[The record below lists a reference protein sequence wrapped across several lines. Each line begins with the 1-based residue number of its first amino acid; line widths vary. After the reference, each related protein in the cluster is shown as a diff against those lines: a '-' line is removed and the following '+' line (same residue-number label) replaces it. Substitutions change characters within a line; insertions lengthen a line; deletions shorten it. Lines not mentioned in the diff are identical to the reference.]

1 MTAPIALA
9 ESGKP
14 ALVTAPSLFALRSM
28 GPGGPF
34 GEMPTTRARQVI
46 ALSDLIA
53 EQPDA
58 VVVSQY
64 HRGDYF
70 YLLLKGQVKFQIA
83 VESAGQA
90 LDVGSSA
97 QPWTPIGWSAF
108 RAPQRYATTV
118 KTAVY
123 SEFLRFRVADL
134 LALFD
139 EEPET
144 GWFFFQSITRAAG
157 SLLEDAREL
166 LVENLRPG
174 AHVRTW
180 DQRKEAA
187 DTTSEPREGERS
199 EAPSATLDGAGS
211 SSEPGSHEQDS
222 SEKPGSGTFEAAPQ
236 AAFRSELSPRIA
248 SEESMVTNAAPQ
260 VREVLRESPFF
271 ESFPA
276 GLFTEICA
284 AARIEY
290 FCRGQLIRRSRS
302 GGADMLILADGQARP
317 EYTGTCGRTMAL
329 RAARDPGD
337 VLSWASDDVAV
348 KDIRIRATR
357 DGSLLRFSR
366 SSLKKLF
373 SQHPKWGY
381 LFQTRV
387 LWLLSGQ
394 LRQVRV
400 HLVSETFEQEVLAV
414 DNLLEQVRTELRVS
428 SPLHKLPHLIRAT
441 VTLTNAMSVVDA
453 ARRSN
458 DELERHTANICHELL
473 EPVRRE
479 SRFFS
484 GLQAAFEEIVAAPD
498 DIEPKSLRR
507 KSAESFI
514 RVFSQI
520 PTYLEGLEHL
530 PQSPGN
536 IFVFNHLRNH
546 DYNTLPNGF
555 QLTLDSHFISSMI
568 LHKTYGDPGVR
579 VVRLSRAGEY
589 AHHAYYSRLG
599 HVSVYTRESDLTD
612 KPGHE
617 RFRDFVESAST
628 HLARGENIVI
638 APEGTSRSTSESPG
652 IFKAGAFR
660 LAAAIK
666 EEPLIIPIAMANF
679 DRRLARTTLVAKVQK
694 PFRVSDVID
703 DPNDGSQMNA
713 FLSQFQLKYR
723 SWVEE
728 VIELAQKAH

>member
-1 MTAPIALA
+1 MTAPIALT
-9 ESGKP
+9 ESSKP

-34 GEMPTTRARQVI
+34 GEMPTSRARQVI

-53 EQPDA
+53 EQPGS
-58 VVVSQY
+58 VVISQY

-70 YLLLKGQVKFQIA
+70 YLLLHGQVEFQIS
-83 VESAGQA
+83 VESAGQS
-90 LDVGSSA
+90 LEVGSSA

-108 RAPQRYATTV
+108 RAPHRYATTV
-118 KTAVY
+118 KTTAY
-123 SEFLRFRVADL
+123 SEFLRFRVSDL
-134 LALFD
+134 VALFG

-144 GWFFFQSITRAAG
+144 GWYFFQSITRAAE
-157 SLLEDAREL
+157 SLLEDARERL
-166 LVENLRPG
+166 AENLRSG
-174 AHVRTW
+174 LATW
-180 DQRKEAA
+180 DSQEAA
-187 DTTSEPREGERS
+187 SDSAPDEPTLHHEPALHNE
-199 EAPSATLDGAGS
+199 PS
-211 SSEPGSHEQDS
+211 
-222 SEKPGSGTFEAAPQ
+222 
-236 AAFRSELSPRIA
+236 RRIA
-248 SEESMVTNAAPQ
+248 SEESMVTNAAPH

-271 ESFPA
+271 ESFPEA
-276 GLFTEICA
+276 LFAEICA
-284 AARIEY
+284 AARVEY

-317 EYTGTCGRTMAL
+317 EYTGTCGRSMAL
-329 RAARDPGD
+329 QAAKDPGD
-337 VLSWASDDVAV
+337 VLSWASEDVTV

-373 SQHPKWGY
+373 SQHPQWGY
-381 LFQTRV
+381 LFQKRV
-387 LWLLSGQ
+387 LWLVSGQ

-441 VTLTNAMSVVDA
+441 VTLTNAMSVIDT
-453 ARRSN
+453 ARRSS
-458 DELERHTANICHELL
+458 DEVERHTASICHELL
-473 EPVRRE
+473 EPLRRE

-484 GLQAAFEEIVAAPD
+484 GLQAAFEEVVTAHD
-498 DIEPKSLRR
+498 DVDPRSLRR
-507 KSAESFI
+507 ASAESFI

-520 PTYLEGLEHL
+520 PTRLEGLEHL

-546 DYNTLPNGF
+546 EYNTLPNGF

-568 LHKTYGDPGVR
+568 LLKTYGDPGVR

-589 AHHAYYSRLG
+589 GHHAYYSRLG

-612 KPGHE
+612 RPGDQ
-617 RFRDFVESAST
+617 RFREFVEAASA
-628 HLARGENIVI
+628 HLSRGENIVI
-638 APEGTSRSTSESPG
+638 APEGISLPTAESPG
-652 IFKAGAFR
+652 AFKAGAFR

-666 EEPLIIPIAMANF
+666 EEPLIVPIAMANF
-679 DRRLARTTLVAKVQK
+679 DRRLARTTLAAKVQK
-694 PFRVSDVID
+694 PFRIS
-703 DPNDGSQMNA
+703 
-713 FLSQFQLKYR
+713 
-723 SWVEE
+723 E
-728 VIELAQKAH
+728 VIENPHDGAQMDAFLRLFQAKFRGWVQEASELAKDTRPNLS